1 VIEWLKGFRIW
12 YKDQTWCV
20 FLSLILQYILK
31 KCDLCTQR
39 IFAFFF
45 VAIIFDCEMYL
56 IVAYINVILGVCEGG
71 CAAIVDSGTSLL
83 AGPTVRAYIFLKIYC
98 L

>member
-1 VIEWLKGFRIW
+1 MYSTYLLAYINVILG
-12 YKDQTWCV
+12 V
-20 FLSLILQYILK
+20 
-31 KCDLCTQR
+31 
-39 IFAFFF
+39 
-45 VAIIFDCEMYL
+45 CEMYL
-56 IVAYINVILGVCEGG
+56 IMAYINVILGVCEGG

>member
-1 VIEWLKGFRIW
+1 
-12 YKDQTWCV
+12 
-20 FLSLILQYILK
+20 
-31 KCDLCTQR
+31 
-39 IFAFFF
+39 
-45 VAIIFDCEMYL
+45 MYL